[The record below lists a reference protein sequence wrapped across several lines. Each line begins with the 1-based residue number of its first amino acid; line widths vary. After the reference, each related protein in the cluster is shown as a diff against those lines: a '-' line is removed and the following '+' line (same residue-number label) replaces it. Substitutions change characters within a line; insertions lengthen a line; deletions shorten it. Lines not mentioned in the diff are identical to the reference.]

1 VQQNL
6 EQQQLNRSR
15 VSRYWRE
22 YETLEQE
29 SEAVIGGV
37 PSSRRC
43 LLFTFRA
50 EGSGW
55 IFHQFFLPLL
65 PLLLVP
71 SSIGSP
77 HHSPAL
83 LPVCLFMHAKISYCC
98 EADMWAHVSDPYVSY
113 HCTIMHGCF
122 VLLGKIVPL
131 TTRQLMG

>member
-15 VSRYWRE
+15 VSRYWRV
-22 YETLEQE
+22 YETLEKE

-55 IFHQFFLPLL
+55 IFHQFF
-65 PLLLVP
+65 P
-71 SSIGSP
+71 SSAPVATGTQQYWKSTSLTCSSP
-77 HHSPAL
+77 
-83 LPVCLFMHAKISYCC
+83 CLFVHACKN
-98 EADMWAHVSDPYVSY
+98 
-113 HCTIMHGCF
+113 
-122 VLLGKIVPL
+122 
-131 TTRQLMG
+131 